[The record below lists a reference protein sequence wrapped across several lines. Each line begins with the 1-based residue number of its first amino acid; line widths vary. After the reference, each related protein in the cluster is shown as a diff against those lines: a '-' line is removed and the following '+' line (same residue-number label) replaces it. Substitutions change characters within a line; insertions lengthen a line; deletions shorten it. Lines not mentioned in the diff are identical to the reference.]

1 MLDNILKVLALAA
14 FTVFVAILAVRVP
27 SPSLVTVLVV
37 VVAMAVYDFFVRS
50 YLRDRRRS

>member
-1 MLDNILKVLALAA
+1 MLDTILKVLALGA
-14 FTVFVAILAVRVP
+14 FIVFVAILAVRVP

-37 VVAMAVYDFFVRS
+37 VVAMAIYDFFVRS